1 MITPMDIHNKTFSR
15 GLRGYSQEEV
25 DAFLEELSGDY
36 ERIYREHREMEE
48 EMDTIRTKLRNY
60 EKMEATMSSTL
71 VMAQETAENVK
82 KNALKEAELAV
93 REARNSA
100 HKILEEAEQ
109 AKAKLKS
116 DLLKAEADMSVY
128 IEKVLANLKSATLL
142 VESAKNTA
150 MPAIVKEAET
160 EAEEKGEELPIEV
173 ADDRSADLFAKE
185 ETPAAGEE
193 KAETAEDEKPEE
205 TEETSDIVTENQE
218 KTEE

>member
-82 KNALKEAELAV
+82 KNAQKEADLAV

-116 DLLKAEADMSVY
+116 ELLKAEADMSVY

-150 MPAIVKEAET
+150 MPAIVKEAE
-160 EAEEKGEELPIEV
+160 AEEKGEELPIEV

-185 ETPAAGEE
+185 ETPVADEE

>member
-82 KNALKEAELAV
+82 KNAQKEADLAV

-150 MPAIVKEAET
+150 MPAIVKEAE
-160 EAEEKGEELPIEV
+160 AEEKGEELPIEV

>member
-82 KNALKEAELAV
+82 KNALKEADLAV

-116 DLLKAEADMSVY
+116 ELLKAEADMSVY

-150 MPAIVKEAET
+150 MPAIVKEA

>member
-82 KNALKEAELAV
+82 KNALKEADLAV

-150 MPAIVKEAET
+150 MPAIVKEAE
-160 EAEEKGEELPIEV
+160 AEEKGEELPIEV

>member
-82 KNALKEAELAV
+82 KNALKEADLAV

-150 MPAIVKEAET
+150 MPAIVKEAE
-160 EAEEKGEELPIEV
+160 AEEKGEELPIEV

-205 TEETSDIVTENQE
+205 TKETSDIVTENQE